1 MRAVKNAAVILAVC
15 LIVACGA
22 FMPSIISNM
31 QNHCLR
37 LQTDTRDMELLS
49 ELDLSD
55 PTVMDAFWLYSNH
68 ASSVLLSKGENLTEQ
83 ETVAAAQDAFILL
96 KKNKLVPD
104 MPEESEWLAEV
115 YPNLLI
121 TDEGEIK
128 SSVIWYCSWANAN
141 TARYNMVI
149 DDATGKML
157 SFQLYK
163 IYSDETVPEDFG
175 VFQETAER
183 WLDFCRSYYGNN
195 DISMTKD
202 MYSPNIWTMK
212 FPISNGDV
220 QRNEN
225 VQLVIAD
232 NVIYFH

>member
-15 LIVACGA
+15 LIVVCGA
-22 FMPSIISNM
+22 FMPSIISDM
-31 QNHCLR
+31 QNHWLR
-37 LQTDTRDMELLS
+37 SQTDTRDMELLS

-68 ASSVLLSKGENLTEQ
+68 VSSVLMSQGDNLTEQ
-83 ETVAAAQDAFILL
+83 EAVAAVQEAVNLL
-96 KKNKLVPD
+96 KQNKLIPD
-104 MPEESEWLAEV
+104 IVEEPNQFVAIH
-115 YPNLLI
+115 PNLI
-121 TDEGEIK
+121 IVDAGEIK
-128 SSVIWYCSWANAN
+128 SSVIWYCSWENAGASN
-141 TARYNMVI
+141 CTMVL

-183 WLDFCRSYYGNN
+183 WLDFCRSYYGNS